1 MLPNLQI
8 NKNLENINLKQE
20 RLKIGFMT
28 KEKKQKPKKFS
39 WKEHNKWLDEFR
51 SPPVLPENKPTKRK
65 RGKK

>member
-1 MLPNLQI
+1 MI
-8 NKNLENINLKQE
+8 
-20 RLKIGFMT
+20 

-51 SPPVLPENKPTKRK
+51 SLPVLPENKPTKRK